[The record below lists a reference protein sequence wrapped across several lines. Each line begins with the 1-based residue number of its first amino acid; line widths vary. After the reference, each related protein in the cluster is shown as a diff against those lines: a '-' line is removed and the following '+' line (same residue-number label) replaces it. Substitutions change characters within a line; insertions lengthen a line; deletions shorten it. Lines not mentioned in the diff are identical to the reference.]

1 MVLSRCADG
10 SLFCRN
16 QSVYGRFAAGGR
28 LLHSFVG
35 KYANDAGIVV
45 GNVVV
50 GVAVLGDRK
59 ERELLI
65 SPSGRIEER
74 QFAVYA
80 FPGFFV
86 IRIYTYPALIDRR
99 FLCSLFFASGERGQ
113 DGEFLHIES
122 PV

>member
-1 MVLSRCADG
+1 M
-10 SLFCRN
+10 
-16 QSVYGRFAAGGR
+16 
-28 LLHSFVG
+28 HSFVG
-35 KYANDAGIVV
+35 KYANDVGIVV

-59 ERELLI
+59 EWELLV

-86 IRIYTYPALIDRR
+86 IRIYIYIYIYIYISCFDRQAV
-99 FLCSLFFASGERGQ
+99 FVQPVLCIRRARSGR
-113 DGEFLHIES
+113 
-122 PV
+122 

>member
-1 MVLSRCADG
+1 MRTEAYFAETDPFTDDSLPEAGFCTLLSVNTQTTPA
-10 SLFCRN
+10 
-16 QSVYGRFAAGGR
+16 
-28 LLHSFVG
+28 
-35 KYANDAGIVV
+35 

-50 GVAVLGDRK
+50 GVAVLGDHK

-99 FLCSLFFASGERGQ
+99 FLCSLFFASGEHGQ

>member
-1 MVLSRCADG
+1 M
-10 SLFCRN
+10 
-16 QSVYGRFAAGGR
+16 
-28 LLHSFVG
+28 HSFVG

-50 GVAVLGDRK
+50 GVAVLGDHK